1 MRLLK
6 EVRSTKTRLM
16 IVDDDGDLRM
26 ALADYFETRGFEVA
40 SMRSGAV
47 AVEHLSTRQEPYDIV
62 LTDLVMPG
70 VDGLDVLKAAKQLN
84 PLTQVVVM
92 TGYSSLRTAIE
103 TIRSGAFDYLAKPF
117 ELVEIEIVVNRIIE
131 HRLLAEENQKLTRK
145 LAMVSELS
153 RSVDSRLDTIET
165 KLSRIVA
172 ILDRDAKTLT

>member
-1 MRLLK
+1 M
-6 EVRSTKTRLM
+6 M

-26 ALADYFETRGFEVA
+26 ALADYFETRGFEVV
-40 SMRSGAV
+40 SMRPGTIAV
-47 AVEHLSTRQEPYDIV
+47 DRLSTNPEPFDIV

-131 HRLLAEENQKLTRK
+131 HRILAEENQKLTRK
-145 LAMVSELS
+145 LAMMTELS
-153 RSVDSRLDTIET
+153 RSVDSRFDTIEV

-172 ILDRDAKTLT
+172 ILDKNDKTLTPLEI